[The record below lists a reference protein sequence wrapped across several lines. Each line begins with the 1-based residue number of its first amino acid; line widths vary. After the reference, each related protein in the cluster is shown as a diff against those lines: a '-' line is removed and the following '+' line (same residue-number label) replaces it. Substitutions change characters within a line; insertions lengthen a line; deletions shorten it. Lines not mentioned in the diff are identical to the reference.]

1 VSGSRIRGR
10 DRARLLGG
18 EDDLM
23 AGLAQDRPRHRDLG
37 DVEIPVR
44 KRQQHAHR
52 AIIALV
58 YR

>member
-52 AIIALV
+52 AII